1 MSVVRNIIMSLALVC
16 LSVPGF
22 AASGKL
28 IVYTSQ
34 LEADA
39 QQTVNAFKKVCPG
52 IDVQWTRTG
61 TSELMNKLRA
71 EFTAGK
77 PQPDVILIADM
88 VTMEGLKREGRLMA
102 YRTAPIKG
110 YAKGLYDTD
119 GYYFSTK
126 IISTGIIYNDK
137 APFKPESIK
146 DLIRPDAKG
155 MVIMPSPLYSGAAAI
170 HMHTLTQNPSLGWQ
184 IYEELAKNKAVNSK
198 GNGGTFKAVASGEK
212 LFGFCIDYLPIRNKL
227 QGSPVTFIVPKEG
240 ASAVTEPVAI
250 LSTAQNPEAARKFV
264 DFLLSREGQELASA
278 QGFMPAMDGIEP
290 PDGFPSSI
298 QLMPMDAGKALEDD
312 KADKKKFS
320 EIFGG

>member
-1 MSVVRNIIMSLALVC
+1 MYSGGNSGETIKRSASCPSCGILSCPSPLVC

-39 QQTVNAFKKVCPG
+39 QQTVDAFKKVCPG

-102 YRTAPIKG
+102 YRAAPIKG

-212 LFGFCIDYLPIRNKL
+212 IVRFLHRLPAYSHTNFRGRRLPLWFPRKE
-227 QGSPVTFIVPKEG
+227 QVP
-240 ASAVTEPVAI
+240 
-250 LSTAQNPEAARKFV
+250 
-264 DFLLSREGQELASA
+264 
-278 QGFMPAMDGIEP
+278 
-290 PDGFPSSI
+290 
-298 QLMPMDAGKALEDD
+298 
-312 KADKKKFS
+312 
-320 EIFGG
+320 